1 MAISMTKADG
11 DRSLVTTVI
20 SRRTH
25 LARLGVRLIGI
36 LLFYVI
42 VITYFGAT
50 IENFFSST
58 NVIGILTLSVPLAIA
73 AVGQTFVIVGGGFDM
88 SVGGLAALGAVI
100 YGILLNA
107 SGPLAATVGVILVG
121 LLGGAV
127 NGAIVT
133 KFKVNPLITT
143 LAMLSV
149 TSGSAF
155 VITGGLTQPVND
167 PSSVVWSK
175 TLAGIPYSVIG
186 LLFIAIVAIAVLR
199 YSSFGRRVYA
209 VGGNRDAAD
218 LAGIRSNGVTVVTY
232 MISGLCAGLAGMF
245 LTSQLL
251 AISPTVGGSLTL
263 NSIASVVLG
272 GAALSGGVGGVGGTL
287 VGVLLLGTI
296 DTGLSLLQ
304 VQSYFQ
310 TIIMGVV
317 LLLAVLFGRLRDSL
331 QRRL

>member
-1 MAISMTKADG
+1 MSITEADES
-11 DRSLVTTVI
+11 RSTSPTITT
-20 SRRTH
+20 RRAH
-25 LARLGVRLIGI
+25 LARLGVRSIGI

-42 VITYFGAT
+42 VLTYFGAT
-50 IENFFSST
+50 VQNFFSSA

-88 SVGGLAALGAVI
+88 SVGGVAALGAVI

-107 SGPLAATVGVILVG
+107 MGPWAATGGVILAG
-121 LLGGAV
+121 FLGGAV

-155 VITGGLTQPVND
+155 VITGGLTQPVKD
-167 PSSVVWSK
+167 PSSVIWSD
-175 TLAGIPYSVIG
+175 TMSGIPYSVIG
-186 LLFIAIVAIAVLR
+186 LLVIAIVAIALLR

-209 VGGNRDAAD
+209 VGGNREAAD
-218 LAGIRSNGVTVVTY
+218 LAGIRSDGITIVTY
-232 MISGLCAGLAGMF
+232 MVSGLCAGLAGMF

-296 DTGLSLLQ
+296 NTGLSLLQ